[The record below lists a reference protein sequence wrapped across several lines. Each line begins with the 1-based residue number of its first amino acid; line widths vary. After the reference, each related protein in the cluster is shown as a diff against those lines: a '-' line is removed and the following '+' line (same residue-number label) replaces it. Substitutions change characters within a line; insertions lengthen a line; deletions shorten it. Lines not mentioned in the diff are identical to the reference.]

1 MKLIA
6 TSCFWHSDK
15 GLLMRA
21 VLLCCVLALSSV
33 CVAASNSPA
42 KKPVPHASESKE
54 AAKDEQRG
62 TERLPMFVNI
72 KSIPQPTEEEK
83 AEHAAE
89 RHEKAESDKWL
100 VNLTGGLVIAT
111 VALFIAT
118 LFLWLATKR
127 LANDAGKSAAETV
140 NALQATERAYLFV
153 EFSLNEALR
162 SSPSGFPNTIN
173 VNIWNYGKTPAE
185 VVKIRGYP
193 LVQETQ
199 NIVPQS
205 LIEFEGS
212 DRELPPG
219 LGIAT
224 NCAYPVP
231 IDHKLT
237 DNDLGEIERWNK
249 KLFIVGCIS
258 YRDIFDEARET
269 GFCWEILYHMGN
281 QRFVPTRESPLNKR
295 S

>member
-1 MKLIA
+1 
-6 TSCFWHSDK
+6 
-15 GLLMRA
+15 MRA
-21 VLLCCVLALSSV
+21 VLLCCVLALPSI
-33 CVAASNSPA
+33 CVAVSDSQA
-42 KKPVPHASESKE
+42 KKPVPHVSERKE
-54 AAKDEQRG
+54 AVKDEQRG
-62 TERLPMFVNI
+62 TEHLPMFVNI
-72 KSIPQPTEEEK
+72 KSIPQLTEEEK
-83 AEHAAE
+83 AERAAE

-100 VNLTGGLVIAT
+100 VRLTAGMVIAT

-118 LFLWLATKR
+118 LFLWLSTKR
-127 LANDAGKSAAETV
+127 LANEARKSTVATV

-153 EFSLNEALR
+153 EFSLNEPLR

-185 VVKIRGYP
+185 VVKIRGYS
-193 LVQETQ
+193 LVQETK

-237 DNDLGEIERWNK
+237 NNDLGEIERWNK
-249 KLFIVGCIS
+249 KLFIVGRIS
-258 YRDIFDEARET
+258 YRDIFGEARET
-269 GFCWEILYHMGN
+269 GFCWELQHHMGN
-281 QRFVPTRESPLNKR
+281 QQFVPTRDSHLNKR